1 MGCHTWFARP
11 VTRTEFELFKN
22 NAIVDAWFL
31 FGNTE
36 DNRKYNYVETEEYYR
51 VKNSVEHNTE
61 YWWQHGFG
69 TTIRNGLEE
78 KAEHTYVIDGIMYLD
93 LSKPV
98 NPIFPE
104 LKRYHDVF
112 RIKNYP
118 LKKIHSRY
126 ELRKWM
132 GKKYF
137 DLNKQQLNKI
147 SEFFRENPN
156 GIITFG

>member
-11 VTRTEFELFKN
+11 VMNTEFEVFRN
-22 NAIVDAWFL
+22 NAIADAKYL
-31 FGNTE
+31 FWE
-36 DNRKYNYVETEEYYR
+36 DYIDEYYR
-51 VKNSVEHNTE
+51 VKGSVEYNTD
-61 YWWQHGFG
+61 YWWQYGFG
-69 TTIRNGLEE
+69 TTIRNGSEE
-78 KAEHTYVIDGIMYLD
+78 KSEYTYVIDGVMYLD

-112 RIKNYP
+112 RVNNYP
-118 LKKIHSRY
+118 IKTIHSRY

-132 GKKYF
+132 GSKYF
-137 DLNKQQLNKI
+137 DLEECQLNKI
-147 SEFFRENPN
+147 SEFFRENPS

>member
-11 VTRTEFELFKN
+11 VTNTEFEVFRN
-22 NAIVDAWFL
+22 NAIADAKYL
-31 FGNTE
+31 FWE
-36 DNRKYNYVETEEYYR
+36 DYIDEYYR
-51 VKNSVEHNTE
+51 VKCSVEYNTD
-61 YWWQHGFG
+61 YWWQYGFG

-78 KAEHTYVIDGIMYLD
+78 KSEHTYVIDGIMYLD

-112 RIKNYP
+112 RVKNYP

-137 DLNKQQLNKI
+137 GLNKQQLNKI
-147 SEFFRENPN
+147 SEFFRDNPN